1 MLRILVVIT
10 IGLLLSG
17 CALDAMGRGSPS
29 GSSPQP
35 KTKIIKQAP
44 VVPVPFGEQK
54 KVTPVKAVAAK
65 TEKKE
70 KKKRSWLFW

>member
-1 MLRILVVIT
+1 MLRILVVIA

-17 CALDAMGRGSPS
+17 CALDSLGRGSPS
-29 GSSPQP
+29 GAPP
-35 KTKIIKQAP
+35 RAKIIKQAP

-54 KVTPVKAVAAK
+54 KAAPVKAVAAK
-65 TEKKE
+65 AEKKE

>member
-1 MLRILVVIT
+1 MLRALVVIT

-17 CALDAMGRGSPS
+17 CALDALGRPPPAGA
-29 GSSPQP
+29 QP
-35 KTKIIKQAP
+35 RAKIIKQAP

-54 KVTPVKAVAAK
+54 KAAPAKAVAAK
-65 TEKKE
+65 IEKKE

>member
-10 IGLLLSG
+10 VGLLLSG
-17 CALDAMGRGSPS
+17 CALDALGRGSPS
-29 GSSPQP
+29 GAPSQP

-54 KVTPVKAVAAK
+54 KAAPAKAVAAK
-65 TEKKE
+65 VEKKE

>member
-17 CALDAMGRGSPS
+17 CALDAMGRPPPPRGI
-29 GSSPQP
+29 QTAP
-35 KTKIIKQAP
+35 KVIKQAP
-44 VVPVPFGEQK
+44 VVPVPFGETKPVPAK
-54 KVTPVKAVAAK
+54 KIAAK
-65 TEKKE
+65 AEKKE

>member
-1 MLRILVVIT
+1 MLRALVVIT

-29 GSSPQP
+29 GSSPPP
-35 KTKIIKQAP
+35 KATKVIKQAP
-44 VVPVPFGEQK
+44 VVPVPFGETKPAPAK
-54 KVTPVKAVAAK
+54 KVA
-65 TEKKE
+65 EKKE